1 MVLGRY
7 KKVAMVDNY
16 SDEILE
22 CLADCWLEGRA
33 ARLKTERDK
42 DVSLGPV
49 NNGFLACE
57 GFDSS
62 AEVFYTVENDELRA
76 FSRRLRI

>member
-1 MVLGRY
+1 MA
-7 KKVAMVDNY
+7 KSIASS
-16 SDEILE
+16 SDEILD

-33 ARLKTERDK
+33 IKLRTEGNK

-57 GFDSS
+57 GFGSS
-62 AEVFYTVENDELRA
+62 AEVFYTVENDELRT